1 MTSAA
6 QARPVSGRV
15 APGARLDIALGQ
27 ASDRGRKAVNQDCH
41 GGCVPAEPQLSAK
54 GAVAVLA
61 DGISSS
67 AVSHIAS
74 QTAVAGFLADY
85 YCTPDAWSVRKSA
98 QRVLAATNAWLHG
111 QTRRGAPGQDADRGY
126 VCTFSALIIKS
137 ATAYLFHV
145 GDARIYRL
153 RGSDLEQ
160 LTRDHR
166 LQVSAEHSY
175 LARALGIGPHLEIDH
190 LTLGIERGDL
200 FLLATDGVHEYLD
213 PQWLYPLL
221 AEHHSDLDAAAQRII
236 EQALALGS
244 ADNLTV
250 QLVRIDNLPPLAM
263 AEHSGKL
270 ADLPPAPLLESRA
283 EFDGFTVERELHASS
298 RSHVY
303 LVTDRESGKRLVL
316 KVPSTDQRQDSQ
328 YLERLMLEEWVAR
341 RIDSPHVAKAEPLP
355 RQRRYLYSV
364 SELIEGQTLHQWML
378 DHPQPDLQQVRDIVE
393 QIAKGL
399 RAFQRLDMLHQDLR
413 PQNIM
418 IDRAGTVK
426 IIDFG
431 SVQVAGLEELDA
443 SASPPPMLGTLQYS
457 APEYFLGLG
466 GSPRSDLFS
475 LGVITYHMLTGNL
488 PYGTE
493 LAKATTR
500 AAQLRLGYR
509 SVQDYRPDLPV
520 WLDEVLKRAVH
531 PDPHKRYAALSEFT
545 FDLRQ
550 PGGARLAGPR
560 PSLLERNP
568 VAVWQGI
575 ALGLAVALVLA
586 LSRLASG

>member
-1 MTSAA
+1 EPHPGLCPVWCCRLGHHLPARHAVQLDGVAGRSRRHDLHHGGRQGDRHVDADHAVLLHGLRAFGGEHVPVPLRHDHGRRLLGDGLHDLERNPHRAGQPGGRPGLYRTDAVHHPRTHRAQTHPAAPGGMTPAA

-15 APGARLDIALGQ
+15 APSARLDIALGQ
-27 ASDRGRKAVNQDCH
+27 ASDRGRKAVNQDYH
-41 GGCVPAEPQLSAK
+41 GACVPAEPQLSAK

-98 QRVLAATNAWLHG
+98 QRVLAATNAWLHA
-111 QTRRGAPGQDADRGY
+111 QTRRDAPGHDADRGY

-153 RGSDLEQ
+153 RRTDLEQ

-213 PQWLYPLL
+213 PQWLLPLL
-221 AEHHSDLDAAAQRII
+221 AEHHSDLNAAAQRIV

-263 AEHSGKL
+263 AEHSGQL

-303 LVTDRESGKRLVL
+303 LVTDRESGNRLVL
-316 KVPSTDQRQDSQ
+316 KVPSIDQRQDSQ
-328 YLERLMLEEWVAR
+328 YLE
-341 RIDSPHVAKAEPLP
+341 
-355 RQRRYLYSV
+355 
-364 SELIEGQTLHQWML
+364 
-378 DHPQPDLQQVRDIVE
+378 
-393 QIAKGL
+393 
-399 RAFQRLDMLHQDLR
+399 
-413 PQNIM
+413 
-418 IDRAGTVK
+418 
-426 IIDFG
+426 
-431 SVQVAGLEELDA
+431 
-443 SASPPPMLGTLQYS
+443 
-457 APEYFLGLG
+457 
-466 GSPRSDLFS
+466 
-475 LGVITYHMLTGNL
+475 
-488 PYGTE
+488 
-493 LAKATTR
+493 
-500 AAQLRLGYR
+500 
-509 SVQDYRPDLPV
+509 
-520 WLDEVLKRAVH
+520 
-531 PDPHKRYAALSEFT
+531 
-545 FDLRQ
+545 
-550 PGGARLAGPR
+550 
-560 PSLLERNP
+560 
-568 VAVWQGI
+568 
-575 ALGLAVALVLA
+575 
-586 LSRLASG
+586 